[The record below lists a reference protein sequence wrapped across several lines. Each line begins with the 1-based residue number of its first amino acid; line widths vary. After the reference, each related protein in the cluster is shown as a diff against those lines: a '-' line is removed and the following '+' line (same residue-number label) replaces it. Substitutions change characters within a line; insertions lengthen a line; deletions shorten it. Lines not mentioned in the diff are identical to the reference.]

1 MLNIIKH
8 NAYSFRLQSIK
19 HSVVQTYMSFLTLSH
34 FFFYQFSSWIKI
46 WVIKI
51 A

>member
-19 HSVVQTYMSFLTLSH
+19 HSVVQTNMSFLTLSH
-34 FFFYQFSSWIKI
+34 FFNQFSSWIKI